1 MSVKLIMTDL
11 DDTLF
16 QDDHSTISERNINAL
31 RAAQSAGIKI
41 CIASGR
47 TRHLVEDALEKL
59 PFADFLSTGN
69 GAMTYDLK
77 KKRVIASNLI
87 PAEKARKIISM
98 INERKLQ
105 HEIYF
110 EGNCFVDGHT
120 SLDNYYNHIP
130 KAYRDILRN
139 AIITVDDLSEHIADR
154 GVEKI
159 SIMYIPEGV
168 KDEYLPK
175 LYALGDL
182 STTSSV
188 KDNLET
194 NSIHA
199 NKGNAMKAI
208 CSYMGIS
215 PEEVMT
221 FGDSGNDKEM
231 LAASGYS
238 YAMANAWEVAKA
250 VAKHTTACNMD
261 DGVAMVIEQYL
272 ETEYGS

>member
-1 MSVKLIMTDL
+1 
-11 DDTLF
+11 
-16 QDDHSTISERNINAL
+16 
-31 RAAQSAGIKI
+31 AQSAGIKI

-77 KKRVIASNLI
+77 KNKVISSNLI
-87 PAEKARKIISM
+87 PAEKAKKIFTM

-120 SLDNYYNHIP
+120 SLDNYYDNIP
-130 KAYRDILRN
+130 EVYRNILRN

-159 SIMYIPEGV
+159 SIMYIPKDV
-168 KDEYLPK
+168 LDEYQPK
-175 LYALGDL
+175 LYALGEL

-188 KDNLET
+188 RDNLET
-194 NSIHA
+194 NSIYA

-208 CSYMGIS
+208 CSYIGIS
-215 PEEVMT
+215 TEEVMT

-231 LAASGYS
+231 LEASGYS
-238 YAMANAWEVAKA
+238 YAVANAWEETKKA
-250 VAKHTTACNMD
+250 AKHITAGNMD
-261 DGVAMVIEQYL
+261 DGVAVAIEQYL